1 MLLLCYIALL
11 LFVYTIPLI
20 YGWNFLV
27 YFGGFLYCNSVLSLS
42 KIEFLRKMELLM
54 KQQKLFFCAFNKI
67 LFEGKDKNKMW
78 CDEEKTYFGNIISYI
93 PTTTRPGA
101 VKFSYFH
108 LTTWHILWQSFVSE
122 LLFNISLQQRQKR
135 FKYSPDSISL
145 EVNQLISETYYNMHR
160 VAIFSIT
167 ESIAR
172 EWNILLHAK

>member
-1 MLLLCYIALL
+1 M
-11 LFVYTIPLI
+11 
-20 YGWNFLV
+20 
-27 YFGGFLYCNSVLSLS
+27 
-42 KIEFLRKMELLM
+42 KMELLM

-67 LFEGKDKNKMW
+67 LFEGKNKNKMW
-78 CDEEKTYFGNIISYI
+78 CDEEKNIFRKYYFPYI

-108 LTTWHILWQSFVSE
+108 LTTWHILWQTFVSE

-160 VAIFSIT
+160 VAIISIT

-172 EWNILLHAK
+172 EHSFACKIT